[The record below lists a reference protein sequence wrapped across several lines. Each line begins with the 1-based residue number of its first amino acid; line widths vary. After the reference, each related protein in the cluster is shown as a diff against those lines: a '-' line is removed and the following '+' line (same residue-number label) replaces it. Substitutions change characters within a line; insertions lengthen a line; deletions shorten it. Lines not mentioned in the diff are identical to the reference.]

1 MIYELWY
8 EDTGNII
15 NAYKAEADALAEV
28 RAFIEDYGPSS
39 VETMAL
45 LLAPDNGA
53 KQIVAHGPQL
63 AERAIAAVPSGSRSA
78 AM

>member
-15 NAYKAEADALAEV
+15 DAYKAEAEALAEV
-28 RAFIEDYGPSS
+28 RAFIEDYGQSS

-45 LLAPDNGA
+45 LLAPDDGA
-53 KQIVAHGPQL
+53 KQIIAHGAQL
-63 AERAIAAVPSGSRSA
+63 AERAIAAVSSGSRTA

>member
-15 NAYKAEADALAEV
+15 DAYKAESDALAEV

-45 LLAPDNGA
+45 LAASADRE
-53 KQIVAHGPQL
+53 KQLVAHGALL

>member
-15 NAYKAEADALAEV
+15 DAYEAEIDALAEV

-39 VETMAL
+39 IETMAL
-45 LLAPDNGA
+45 LAAPEGNEKHVIAQGA
-53 KQIVAHGPQL
+53 QL
-63 AERAIAAVPSGSRSA
+63 ARRAIAATPTHSQPA